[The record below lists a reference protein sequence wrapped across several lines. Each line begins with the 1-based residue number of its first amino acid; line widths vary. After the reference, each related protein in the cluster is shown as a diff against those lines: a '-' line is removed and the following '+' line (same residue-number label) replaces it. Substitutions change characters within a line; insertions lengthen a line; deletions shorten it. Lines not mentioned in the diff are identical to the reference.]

1 MLYGT
6 MHVCPEHKS
15 VSLSQQRRRLC
26 KEEKQLNQRPNV
38 KLIKQAWAMQDRT

>member
-1 MLYGT
+1 M
-6 MHVCPEHKS
+6 PRSEF
-15 VSLSQQRRRLC
+15 VSAKKKIVRY